1 QRDDQQS
8 VADVGAYYG
17 DEHLLET
24 LGLRLVAGRY
34 FNPDEIVSFEGL
46 FAGEQEP
53 NVAVITKTLAK
64 ILFGDEDA
72 LGKTFYPSDTPVRV
86 IGIVDRLIRPNI
98 REDRN
103 FTEQSMILPIRMGG
117 GYGFFLLRAAPQ
129 DRVAVIQAARATL
142 REISPNRIVLSAET
156 IEQMRDEYFEEDRV
170 MAGLLIGVVAA
181 LLVVTA

>member
-53 NVAVITKTLAK
+53 SVAVITKTLAK
-64 ILFGDEDA
+64 TLFGDEDA
-72 LGKTFYPSDTPVRV
+72 LGKTFYPSDTPTRV

-103 FTEQSMILPIRMGG
+103 FTEQSRILPIRMGR
-117 GYGFFLLRAAPQ
+117 GFGFSLQPAAPQ
-129 DRVAVIQAARATL
+129 DRGAEIEAARSNLPELA
-142 REISPNRIVLSAET
+142 
-156 IEQMRDEYFEEDRV
+156 
-170 MAGLLIGVVAA
+170 
-181 LLVVTA
+181 